1 MTPEVSVS
9 PPVAWGAE
17 LVEELVLGAPC
28 LVFSNRHRSVTGLFA
43 DARRF
48 PDRPYLVQGGRRV
61 TFAEHERLVATAVG
75 LLRRNGVKKGSPVLL
90 FGVNSVEWV
99 VAYWAILA
107 AGAVVVLGNAWWSE
121 DEVGHAVTSIE
132 PVLVV
137 GDEARLARLPAGLPV
152 LSFSALAELLGDES
166 SDPYDDAPGSA
177 SEDDPAVVVFTS
189 GTTGLPKGA
198 VLSHRAIVSTLQALL
213 ERTRRLPA
221 ADSQPPAPSS
231 SLLSLPMFHVGGLQQ
246 IITPMVTGG
255 SIVFSEGRFDPQRIV
270 AQILADGIRVWSAV
284 PTMVTRV
291 MDYLEQNAHP
301 PLVTLHTLGLGGA
314 PVPQEL
320 RERVLT
326 WFPSVTRGLAVTYG
340 LSEACGVVAT
350 GAGEEVRVRPGCVGR
365 PLATSTV
372 SIAAPDEAGTG
383 EILVRSPS
391 LMLGYW
397 SRPEGA
403 DWPVTWDPG
412 PIGPDRWL
420 ATGDI
425 GRLDQDGF
433 LFVTDRSK
441 DIVIRGGENIATPH
455 VEGRLSS
462 HSAVAEVA
470 VLGLPHPSLGEEL
483 GAVVVLHPGQD
494 VSGEDLGAFARETLA
509 HFEVP
514 SKWWFHPGPLPQN
527 ATGKVLKR
535 TLRHEWVERGQ
546 AL

>member
-1 MTPEVSVS
+1 MTQEASLPSA
-9 PPVAWGAE
+9 AWGAE
-17 LVEELVLGAPC
+17 LIEEDVLGAPC
-28 LVFSNRHRSVTGLFA
+28 FVFLNRHRSATGVFA

-48 PDRPYLVQGGRRV
+48 PERPYLVQGERRV
-61 TFAEHERLVATAVG
+61 SFADHERMVG
-75 LLRRNGVKKGSPVLL
+75 AAAELLRRHGVGKGSPVLL
-90 FGVNSVEWV
+90 FGANSIEWV

-107 AGAVVVLGNAWWSE
+107 AGGVVVLGNAWWSE
-121 DEVGHAVTSIE
+121 DEVGHAATTTD

-137 GDEARLARLPAGLPV
+137 GDETRLARLRGGRPV
-152 LSFSALAELLGDES
+152 LAFSTMAELAGDES
-166 SDPYDDAPGSA
+166 GDRAVEALEPAQ
-177 SEDDPAVVVFTS
+177 EDDPAVVVFTS

-213 ERTRRLPA
+213 ERTNRLPVP
-221 ADSQPPAPSS
+221 DSPPPAASS

-255 SIVFSEGRFDPQRIV
+255 TIVFSHGRFNPEGIV
-270 AQILADGIRVWSAV
+270 AQMLQEEIRVWSAV

-291 MDYLEQNAHP
+291 MDYLEQNGRP
-301 PLVTLHTLGLGGA
+301 PLTGLRTLGLGGA

-326 WFPSVTRGLAVTYG
+326 WFPSVTRSLAVTYG

-350 GAGEEVRVRPGCVGR
+350 GAGEEVRARPGSVGR
-365 PLATSTV
+365 PLVTSTI
-372 SIAAPDEAGTG
+372 SIAGAEEGGFG
-383 EILVRSPS
+383 EIMVRSPS

-397 SRPEGA
+397 RRPEG
-403 DWPVTWDPG
+403 PGGSVTWDPG
-412 PIGPDRWL
+412 PIGPGRWL

-425 GRLDQDGF
+425 GRLDHDGF

-462 HSAVAEVA
+462 HPAVAEVA
-470 VLGLPHPSLGEEL
+470 VLGLPHRSLGEEL
-483 GAVVVLHPGQD
+483 AAVVVLHPGQA
-494 VSGEDLGAFARETLA
+494 VSGGELGDFARETLA

-514 SKWWFHPGPLPQN
+514 TKWWFHPGPLPQN

-535 TLRHEWVERGQ
+535 SLRQEWVDRMNVP
-546 AL
+546 

>member
-1 MTPEVSVS
+1 MTQEVTL
-9 PPVAWGAE
+9 PRAAWGAE
-17 LVEELVLGAPC
+17 LVEEYVLGAPC
-28 LVFSNRHRSVTGLFA
+28 LVFSNRHREVTGLFA

-48 PDRPYLVQGGRRV
+48 LGRPYLIQGGRRV
-61 TFAEHERLVATAVG
+61 SFADHERLVGTTAG
-75 LLRRNGVKKGSPVLL
+75 LLRRHGVKKGSPVLL
-90 FGVNSVEWV
+90 LGANCVEWV

-107 AGAVVVLGNAWWSE
+107 AGAVVILGNASWSE
-121 DEVGHAVTSIE
+121 DEVGHVVSTTG

-137 GDEARLARLPAGLPV
+137 GDEIRLARLPNGQSV
-152 LSFSALAELLGDES
+152 LTFSDLARLASDES
-166 SDPYDDAPGSA
+166 VEPGGEVPQPA
-177 SEDDPAVVVFTS
+177 QEDDPAVVVFTS

-198 VLSHRAIVSTLQALL
+198 VLSHRAIVSTLQSLL
-213 ERTRRLPA
+213 ERTNRLPNT
-221 ADSQPPAPSS
+221 DKPPPPPSS

-255 SIVFSEGRFDPQRIV
+255 SIVFSEGRFDPERIV
-270 AQILADGIRVWSAV
+270 AKILDERIRVWSAV

-291 MDYLEQNAHP
+291 MDYLEQNGHP
-301 PLVTLHTLGLGGA
+301 PLTILRTIGLGGA

-320 RERVLT
+320 RERIVT
-326 WFPSVTRGLAVTYG
+326 WFPSVTRGLAVAYG

-350 GAGEEVRVRPGCVGR
+350 GAGEEIRMRPGSVGR
-365 PLATSTV
+365 PLVTSAI
-372 SIAAPDEAGTG
+372 SIANPDGSGTG

-397 SRPEGA
+397 SRSEGA
-403 DWPVTWDPG
+403 DESVVWDPG
-412 PIGPDRWL
+412 PIGSDRWL

-425 GRLDQDGF
+425 GRMDSDGF

-462 HSAVAEVA
+462 HPAVAEVA

-483 GAVVVLHPGQD
+483 GAVIVLHPGKEA
-494 VSGEDLGAFARETLA
+494 SGNELAAFARDTLA

-514 SKWWFHPGPLPQN
+514 TKWWFHPGPLPQN
-527 ATGKVLKR
+527 AAGKVMKR
-535 TLRHEWVERGQ
+535 TLRQEWTEHGN
-546 AL
+546 AS

>member
-1 MTPEVSVS
+1 VTNEVSL
-9 PPVAWGAE
+9 PRVAWGAE
-17 LVEELVLGAPC
+17 LVEEYVLGAPC
-28 LVFSNRHRSVTGLFA
+28 LVFSNRHRDVTGLFA

-61 TFAEHERLVATAVG
+61 SFADHERLVGAVAG
-75 LLRRNGVKKGSPVLL
+75 LLRRRGVEKGSPVLL
-90 FGVNSVEWV
+90 FGANSVEWV

-107 AGAVVVLGNAWWSE
+107 AGGVVVLGNAWWSE
-121 DEVGHAVTSIE
+121 DEVGHAVTTTDPI
-132 PVLVV
+132 LIV
-137 GDEARLARLPAGLPV
+137 GDETRLARLPGGLSV
-152 LSFSALAELLGDES
+152 LAFSALAELAGDES
-166 SDPYDDAPGSA
+166 GDPDGDASA
-177 SEDDPAVVVFTS
+177 PAQEDDPAVVVFTS

-213 ERTRRLPA
+213 ERTHRLPA
-221 ADSQPPAPSS
+221 ADSPPPAPSS

-255 SIVFSEGRFDPQRIV
+255 SIVFSEGRFDPERIV
-270 AQILADGIRVWSAV
+270 AQILEEGIRVWSAV

-291 MDYLEQNAHP
+291 MDHLEQTGHP
-301 PLVTLHTLGLGGA
+301 PLSTLQTLGLGGA

-326 WFPSVTRGLAVTYG
+326 WFPSATRRLAVAYG

-350 GAGEEVRVRPGCVGR
+350 GAGEEVRVRPGSVGR
-365 PLATSTV
+365 PLATSTI
-372 SIAAPDEAGTG
+372 SIAGPDEAGIG

-397 SRPEGA
+397 SRPEGT
-403 DWPVTWDPG
+403 DGPVTWDPG

-462 HSAVAEVA
+462 HPAVAEVA

-483 GAVVVLHPGQD
+483 GAVVVLHPGQEVGGD
-494 VSGEDLGAFARETLA
+494 ELEPFARETLA

-535 TLRHEWVERGQ
+535 TLRQEWVERGH
-546 AL
+546 AS